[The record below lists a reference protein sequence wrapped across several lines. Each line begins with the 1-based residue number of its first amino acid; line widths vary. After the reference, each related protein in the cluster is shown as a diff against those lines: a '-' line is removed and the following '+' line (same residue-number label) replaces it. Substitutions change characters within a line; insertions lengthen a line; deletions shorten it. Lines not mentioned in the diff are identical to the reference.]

1 VAGVGN
7 FEAPNLDKTTPGGV
21 HMDIG
26 NSVEQAF
33 TTFFSWLPN
42 LIGALVILLIGYVVA
57 KVLANVVSRVLA
69 GVGFDR
75 AAHGGPTGDWVRR
88 VTERPSGLVGTL
100 TFWAIFLGAI
110 SLALTALGIPA
121 LTAFVA
127 AIYAYL
133 PNVIAAVLIFL
144 VAGAISAGVATLA
157 RRTMGGTALGNIVAT
172 AAPILVMTIATFM
185 ILNQLLISP
194 EIVLITYAALIGA
207 IALGSALA
215 FGLGGREVARD
226 MLQSAY
232 EKGQEHKD
240 EFRRDLDRGIE
251 RSKEEVAHARD
262 GMQDEDDAARE
273 PGPGYVPP
281 AGYDAEAHEPAS
293 GYEPVA
299 APGTT
304 AGTGDELGSTR
315 RRPGDTARDGG
326 TTRPGGR
333 AA

>member
-1 VAGVGN
+1 
-7 FEAPNLDKTTPGGV
+7 
-21 HMDIG
+21 MDIG

-33 TTFFSWLPN
+33 TAFFAWLPN

-57 KVLANVVSRVLA
+57 KVLGKLVARVLS

-75 AAHGGPTGDWVRR
+75 ALHGGPTGTWVER
-88 VTERPSGLVGTL
+88 VTSRPSSLIGTL
-100 TFWAIFLGAI
+100 TFWAVFLGAI

-133 PNVIAAVLIFL
+133 PNVIAALLIFL

-185 ILNQLLISP
+185 ILNQLLIAP
-194 EIVLITYAALIGA
+194 EIVIITYAALIGA

-226 MLQSAY
+226 MLQGAY
-232 EKGQEHKD
+232 DKGREHKD
-240 EFRRDLDRGIE
+240 EFKRDLDRGIE
-251 RSKEEVAHARD
+251 RGKQEVAEAREGRD
-262 GMQDEDDAARE
+262 GDSVDRE
-273 PGPGYVPP
+273 PSHPTP
-281 AGYDAEAHEPAS
+281 AT
-293 GYEPVA
+293 GYEPAA
-299 APGTT
+299 APGSTVGRRDGITSTPGST
-304 AGTGDELGSTR
+304 AGTRGDE
-315 RRPGDTARDGG
+315 
-326 TTRPGGR
+326 PGGR